1 MEPTWCVCADKK
13 FWNRYKLKATKKEDA
28 NCFVVISKTH
38 PNVRFCVTRDVLG
51 RRIRQVLDGDSF
63 ISVNSLG
70 EFRDIWQIGGNDEYN
85 VGVSM
90 ASLAFGDV
98 ERILKYISHDS

>member
-51 RRIRQVLDGDSF
+51 RR
-63 ISVNSLG
+63 
-70 EFRDIWQIGGNDEYN
+70 FR
-85 VGVSM
+85 
-90 ASLAFGDV
+90 
-98 ERILKYISHDS
+98 